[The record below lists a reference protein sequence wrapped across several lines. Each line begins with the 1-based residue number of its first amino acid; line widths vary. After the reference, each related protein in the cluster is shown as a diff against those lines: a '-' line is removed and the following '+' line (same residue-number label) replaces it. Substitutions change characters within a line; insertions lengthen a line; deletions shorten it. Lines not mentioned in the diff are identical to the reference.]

1 MVHGSLRLICFSGS
15 PIRAWFARQP
25 LFAVLMLVLI
35 SCAPRA
41 GIEEF
46 IAYRDAFEGS
56 RAASEAMFDLLE
68 IAEREQQR
76 LAAPAGGR
84 FDPDQAGVF
93 SEIADPPLTDTYRR
107 AFTAIS
113 RYNQVMVGLASGETA
128 ASLSA
133 DLGALGS
140 DGLGF
145 AAAVVPG
152 SNVVGLAEFVPV
164 FQQISRIALTQR
176 ARVVFSQELAQNAD
190 AVLELMA
197 VMRAH
202 TPEAFDYLRTAG
214 QTEDRRV
221 MLSNWVVLLDRN
233 SVSLRLAANAARDG
247 TTVGDLAA
255 IRASVAEMNQA
266 ATALRQSIAQL
277 ASR

>member
-1 MVHGSLRLICFSGS
+1 M
-15 PIRAWFARQP
+15 
-25 LFAVLMLVLI
+25 
-35 SCAPRA
+35 
-41 GIEEF
+41 
-46 IAYRDAFEGS
+46 YRDAFEDS
-56 RAASEAMFDLLE
+56 RAASEVMFDLLE

-76 LAAPAGGR
+76 LAAPDGGR
-84 FDPDQAGVF
+84 FDPDQAGIF
-93 SEIADPPLTDTYRR
+93 SDIADPPLTDAFRR

-133 DLGALGS
+133 ELGALGS

-145 AAAVVPG
+145 ATAVVPS
-152 SNVVGLAEFVPV
+152 SNVADLAEFVPV
-164 FQQISRIALTQR
+164 FQQISNIALTQR

-202 TPEAFDYLRTAG
+202 TPEVFDYLRTSG
-214 QTEDRRV
+214 QTEARREI
-221 MLSNWVVLLDRN
+221 LSNWVVLLDRN
-233 SVSLRLAANAARDG
+233 SKSLRLAAEASRKGA
-247 TTVGDLAA
+247 TVGDLAA
-255 IRASVAEMNQA
+255 IRASVAEINQA

-277 ASR
+277 ASK